1 MDHEADAQPFARA
14 SAAYLEA
21 LLDALPAFIVR
32 LGNELARQG
41 ECELTWLD
49 ALEQQVADELT
60 MLLGSRVEEQA
71 EPPIGL
77 VRRLVLESVRTH
89 VERPNVERLERRGLL
104 PRSAVDI
111 SPDLGTIQVQWGR
124 AKAQTLGV
132 GSTDARLG

>member
-1 MDHEADAQPFARA
+1 MDHKADALPFARA

-21 LLDALPAFIVR
+21 LLDALPAFMVR
-32 LGNELARQG
+32 LGNELAREG

-49 ALEQQVADELT
+49 ALEEHVANELT
-60 MLLGSRVEEQA
+60 ALLGAPVEEQA

-77 VRRLVLESVRTH
+77 VRRLVLESVRAH

-111 SPDLGTIQVQWGR
+111 SPDLAAIQVQWGR
-124 AKAQTLGV
+124 AKAESLGV
-132 GSTDARLG
+132 VSKDARLS